1 MIPPMLTIDGN
12 LYRIIRPV
20 REYSGMDATALRE
33 FYGASHSFKKD
44 GIMYFVDECPE
55 VEILEETLLEQN

>member
-1 MIPPMLTIDGN
+1 MIPPMITVDGN

-20 REYSGMDATALRE
+20 REYPGMDASALRE
-33 FYGASHSFKKD
+33 LYGASHSFKKD

-55 VEILEETLLEQN
+55 VAYEETLLENQN

>member
-1 MIPPMLTIDGN
+1 MIPPMITVDGN

-20 REYSGMDATALRE
+20 REYPEMDAAALRE
-33 FYGASHSFKKD
+33 FHGASHSFKKD

-55 VEILEETLLEQN
+55 VEFEETLLEQN